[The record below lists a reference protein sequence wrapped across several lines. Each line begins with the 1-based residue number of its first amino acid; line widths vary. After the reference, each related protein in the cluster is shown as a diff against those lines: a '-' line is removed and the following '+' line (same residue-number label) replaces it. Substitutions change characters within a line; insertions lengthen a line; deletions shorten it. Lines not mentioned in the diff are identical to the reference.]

1 MIVEDVTAELPEEFR
16 GVKPDLIAQNIR
28 RLEIDMEAEIMTIRM
43 RYIDKIDHLQNVLMI
58 ARRQADN

>member
-1 MIVEDVTAELPEEFR
+1 VIVEDVTAELPEEFR